1 MRTRFLVLVGSMAT
15 LFLTLAAC
23 RESHVPTKNQP
34 APAAPSAISRPRLVA
49 HRGAQLEFPENTLGA
64 FRRAWELG
72 VECVELDMHVSKDDV
87 VVIIHDK
94 TTKRTA
100 GMDRAVAD
108 QTLAELRALDAGRG
122 EKIPTLA
129 EVLDSIPAGRTL
141 FLELKSSSA
150 TIPSVTRTIAA
161 NDPRPRGGKL
171 ALQAFDPDTLTAL
184 AKALPGVPAYW
195 TVDPPVHDP
204 SVPRPSGGGTEN
216 ADHGDKRVLPYP
228 REVIAEAKARGF
240 AGLALDYRA
249 VTDDFLVAAREAEL
263 LVDVWTINEPA
274 ELTRW
279 LAKDVRWVETDRPDL
294 VAARP

>member
-1 MRTRFLVLVGSMAT
+1 MRTRFLVVVGSMAT
-15 LFLTLAAC
+15 LVLTLAAC

-34 APAAPSAISRPRLVA
+34 AAPTAITRPRLVA

-129 EVLDSIPAGRTL
+129 ETLDSIPAGRTL

-171 ALQAFDPDTLTAL
+171 ALQAFDPDTLAAL

-195 TVDPPVHDP
+195 TVDPPVED
-204 SVPRPSGGGTEN
+204 
-216 ADHGDKRVLPYP
+216 DKRVLPYP

-263 LVDVWTINEPA
+263 LVDVWTINDAA

-294 VAARP
+294 VSATRP

>member
-1 MRTRFLVLVGSMAT
+1 MRTRFLVVIGSMAT
-15 LFLTLAAC
+15 LFLTLVAC
-23 RESHVPTKNQP
+23 RESHVATKNP
-34 APAAPSAISRPRLVA
+34 PAPSAISRPRLVA

-72 VECVELDMHVSKDDV
+72 VECVELDMHVSADDV
-87 VVIIHDK
+87 VVVIHDK

-100 GMDRAVAD
+100 GVDRPVAE

-129 EVLDSIPAGRTL
+129 EALDSIPAGRTL
-141 FLELKSSSA
+141 FLELKSAAA
-150 TIPSVTRTIAA
+150 TIPAVTRTIAA

-171 ALQAFDPDTLTAL
+171 ALQAFDPDTLVAL
-184 AKALPGVPAYW
+184 AKALPDVPAYW
-195 TVDPPVHDP
+195 TVDPPVD
-204 SVPRPSGGGTEN
+204 G
-216 ADHGDKRVLPYP
+216 KRVLPYP

-263 LVDVWTINEPA
+263 LVDVWTINDAA
-274 ELTRW
+274 ELARW

-294 VAARP
+294 VSASRP